1 MSFESFY
8 KRRLTHSTNTK
19 IQTEALPKRCASL
32 KECIYRANLV
42 NSIDLHSPKFRPPD
56 IGHRENV
63 RFPCISGSGSGGR
76 GRGAAM
82 GRRAGEGEADA
93 RWRANREAHAQAR
106 AREDRR
112 RLIEELAQC
121 LRGARSMRRAERC
134 QRDVQLAVAD
144 ADVA

>member
-1 MSFESFY
+1 MTRRTTWW
-8 KRRLTHSTNTK
+8 RRL
-19 IQTEALPKRCASL
+19 IPILLALTVGMP
-32 KECIYRANLV
+32 N
-42 NSIDLHSPKFRPPD
+42 FRPPD

-63 RFPCISGSGSGGR
+63 RLPCISGGGSGGR

-82 GRRAGEGEADA
+82 GRRAWEGEADA
-93 RWRANREAHAQAR
+93 RWRANREAHAQVR

-112 RLIEELAQC
+112 RVIEELAQC

-144 ADVA
+144 ADVAGGGEQLLQEGASLCVCMGVG